1 MAGPREVPTL
11 VSMEL
16 TIGDKL
22 TDTLAR
28 ARAAADGPIGTG
40 QLLFSLAYDKE
51 VKPLLDA
58 FDISSTVVLT
68 VLRTPGRA
76 AAEPDAGRVVDPDA
90 DAAPTPSGEH
100 ARVRGADGR
109 TVPVS
114 AAAAH
119 ALREAQDSR
128 TALLAALVD
137 DPATEA
143 SAAIRDCGINPDEV
157 RQAALAGHSPQRP
170 DRVAPELRPAR
181 DALLGRTR
189 YRGRGFQDRLLFSVL
204 ARKVNHAARPVLWT
218 RLEADE
224 QARRDHRP
232 TRTDDVLLAMLVTH
246 EVAAAYPHLAHT
258 AKANYGGG
266 EALLAQGITHTRVR
280 AATTRGSDE
289 VPPGKILV
297 PGPNWTEDTRVLLD
311 RLTAHPGNRA
321 TRLLDSLR
329 RA

>member
-1 MAGPREVPTL
+1 
-11 VSMEL
+11 MEF

-22 TDTLAR
+22 THTLGR
-28 ARAAADGPIGTG
+28 ARGAADGPIGTG
-40 QLLFSLAYDKE
+40 LLLFSLAYDKE
-51 VKPLLDA
+51 VKPLLDP
-58 FDISSTVVLT
+58 FDITSTVVLT
-68 VLRTPGRA
+68 ALRTPGRA
-76 AAEPDAGRVVDPDA
+76 AAEADAGRVADPDA
-90 DAAPTPSGEH
+90 GPVPAPSGEH

-109 TVPVS
+109 ALPVS
-114 AAAAH
+114 AAAAR

-128 TALLAALVD
+128 TALLAALAGD
-137 DPATEA
+137 SDTEA
-143 SAAIRDCGINPDEV
+143 SAVIRDCGINPDEV
-157 RQAALAGHSPQRP
+157 RQAALDGHPPQRA

-224 QARRDHRP
+224 QARRENRP

-246 EVAAAYPHLAHT
+246 EVAAAYPHLAY
-258 AKANYGGG
+258 AAQANYGGG
-266 EALLAQGITHTRVR
+266 ETLLAQGITHTRVR
-280 AATTRGSDE
+280 AATPTGPDE

-297 PGPNWTEDTRVLLD
+297 PGPDWTEDTRVLLD

-321 TRLLDSLR
+321 TRLLASLR
-329 RA
+329 H